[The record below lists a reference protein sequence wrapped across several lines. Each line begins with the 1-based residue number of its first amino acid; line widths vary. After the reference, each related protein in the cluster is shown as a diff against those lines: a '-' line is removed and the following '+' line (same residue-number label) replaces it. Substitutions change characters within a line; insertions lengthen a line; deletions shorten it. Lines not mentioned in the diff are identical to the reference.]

1 MNRLFYVLV
10 LLCSA
15 LFVGVG
21 VASADTLE
29 FTLTGPVAAVFD
41 MTVNSSGVLTLPF
54 TFVTGEGFVVT
65 PTNLMVNGAPSGDF
79 LAFYNPAVG
88 GGFGIFASGS
98 DMVSYASGARIYG
111 GTEGSPTFA
120 SGAFTLD
127 NGAVVPAVSG
137 VYNLTIKDLSA
148 VATPEPSVTILLA
161 IGLLAVGLT
170 VSRFKPSFGV
180 SAS

>member
-1 MNRLFYVLV
+1 
-10 LLCSA
+10 
-15 LFVGVG
+15 
-21 VASADTLE
+21 
-29 FTLTGPVAAVFD
+29 VAAVFD

-54 TFVTGEGFVVT
+54 TFDTGFGFVVT
-65 PTNLMVNGAPSGDF
+65 PTNLTVNGVAAPTDF
-79 LAFYNPAVG
+79 LAFYNPALG
-88 GGFGIFASGS
+88 GGIAIFASAFN
-98 DMVSYASGARIYG
+98 MTAYASGPQIYG

-137 VYNLTIKDLSA
+137 VYNLKIKDLSV

-170 VSRFKPSFGV
+170 VLRFKPNFGV
-180 SAS
+180 NAS

>member
-1 MNRLFYVLV
+1 MNRIFCVLV

-15 LFVGVG
+15 LFIGVG

-54 TFVTGEGFVVT
+54 TFDTGFGFVLT

-79 LAFYNPAVG
+79 LAFYNPSIG

-98 DMVSYASGARIYG
+98 DMVSYASGPQIYG

-120 SGAFTLD
+120 SGAFTLN

-137 VYNLTIKDLSA
+137 VYNLTIKDLSV
-148 VATPEPSVTILLA
+148 VAAPEPSVTILLA

-170 VSRFKPSFGV
+170 VLRFKPNFVVNV
-180 SAS
+180 S

>member
-10 LLCSA
+10 LLCCA
-15 LFVGVG
+15 LFIGAG

-41 MTVNSSGVLTLPF
+41 MPVNSSGVLTLPF
-54 TFVTGEGFVVT
+54 TFVTGEGLVLT

-88 GGFGIFASGS
+88 GGIAIFASGS
-98 DMVSYASGARIYG
+98 DMVSYASGPQIYG
-111 GTEGSPTFA
+111 GNEGSPTFA
-120 SGAFTLD
+120 PGTFSLADATAATPTIGQY
-127 NGAVVPAVSG
+127 S
-137 VYNLTIKDLSA
+137 LTIKDLSV

-161 IGLLAVGLT
+161 IGLFAVGLT
-170 VSRFKPSFGV
+170 VLRI
-180 SAS
+180 